1 MSNQTFISVGPYWD
15 IIHRHW
21 RSFFWT
27 IVAGLILTGL
37 ALVLI
42 PKQYTSAV
50 MLEVWHSDVQAS
62 LIGAEPQNNANV
74 SHIESRLEAL
84 SEETI
89 ARDHLRELIA
99 KHGLYLRDGKP
110 RPGAVGEMA
119 GAISITIPDAV
130 LQSKIPNR
138 FQRSLPPDAIEIS
151 FQYADPVKAQTV
163 ANDLGNIMIDEY
175 RKELEHH
182 NTETIKLISSEVD
195 ETRAKLAESQ
205 AQIKVLK
212 EKYRGSLPQDLDD
225 NVRALQALQMQV
237 ERTAPGA
244 AKTDASDGIG
254 TSPAPKA
261 NTPEAALAAL
271 KTKLVALRAQYSDEY
286 PEVIETQSQIAILE
300 KEIANPVKQQSPS
313 VPQADSAAGLIQQQ
327 MADYQHR
334 IADTPAHE
342 EAVAAVNRDYG
353 ILSNRYHDLSNL
365 LFQAS
370 ADEEVLER
378 GQGERLKVMQPA
390 ALPMTPS
397 FPNRLALLG
406 GGIALTLLIA
416 LAIPFGLFYTDTS
429 FKDSDDI
436 KAEFADVNAIAIS
449 RVPEAVHRYLNGEIK
464 SAEAPLALAGNGA
477 AGESPATGFRE
488 STNGGQTAADGESA
502 NHNGAD
508 GESASHNG
516 TNGNLVPL
524 TGRAARF
531 AQRYPAPPLVAAGEN
546 MVTHRC

>member
-1 MSNQTFISVGPYWD
+1 M
-15 IIHRHW
+15 
-21 RSFFWT
+21 
-27 IVAGLILTGL
+27 
-37 ALVLI
+37 
-42 PKQYTSAV
+42 
-50 MLEVWHSDVQAS
+50 E
-62 LIGAEPQNNANV
+62 
-74 SHIESRLEAL
+74 
-84 SEETI
+84 
-89 ARDHLRELIA
+89 
-99 KHGLYLRDGKP
+99 
-110 RPGAVGEMA
+110 
-119 GAISITIPDAV
+119 
-130 LQSKIPNR
+130 
-138 FQRSLPPDAIEIS
+138 
-151 FQYADPVKAQTV
+151 
-163 ANDLGNIMIDEY
+163 
-175 RKELEHH
+175 
-182 NTETIKLISSEVD
+182 
-195 ETRAKLAESQ
+195 
-205 AQIKVLK
+205 
-212 EKYRGSLPQDLDD
+212 
-225 NVRALQALQMQV
+225 
-237 ERTAPGA
+237 
-244 AKTDASDGIG
+244 
-254 TSPAPKA
+254 
-261 NTPEAALAAL
+261 
-271 KTKLVALRAQYSDEY
+271 
-286 PEVIETQSQIAILE
+286 
-300 KEIANPVKQQSPS
+300 
-313 VPQADSAAGLIQQQ
+313 
-327 MADYQHR
+327 DYQHR

-390 ALPMTPS
+390 SLPMTPS

-436 KAEFADVNAIAIS
+436 SAEFADVNAIAIS

-464 SAEAPLALAGNGA
+464 SAEAPLALAGNGV

-531 AQRYPAPPLVAAGEN
+531 AERYPAPPLVAAGEN
-546 MVTHRC
+546 MVSTAADEFQLLAFKLRSWAAQHDNAKIFRGCERCRRRGKELCRAESGGRAGGIGQRDSLDRCRYPRAISALCFPGAESGRAARISAGNHRICCLHTADSRAGPQPDALGRNQQSRARNIWLPAEWTC